1 MASVNASP
9 NANHINHK
17 DHNYYSGEQPVRPGS
32 LKLGG
37 SAGGW

>member
-17 DHNYYSGEQPVRPGS
+17 DHNYSGEQHVRPGS
-32 LKLGG
+32 LKLG
-37 SAGGW
+37 W